1 METDARKFR
10 RNVARSRTNSC
21 GLSVTTFYNLR
32 ELSRYCLTPH
42 GPGLTS
48 SRGGATPTVSR
59 IRMRVSGFL
68 AQMIGLLGSTAAF
81 AADIDLRDF
90 KESPPPLPAPS
101 WSVVGSVSPT
111 FTDNALFSRDNRKAD
126 GYYEPDVSVRLDG
139 YLTNDLSYRL
149 YARGQY
155 EAFATEKDG
164 NFAVARLGGRLTENW
179 NGWRFSAIY
188 ENRYDF
194 DGVYRDLAFT
204 SHDVMG
210 SVARDFQV
218 NNVTLSPLVLLTY
231 RFSDLAE
238 ARRWRFDAVLG
249 IEVRLDSRWSIVSA
263 PLFEAYWFTDGLN
276 SGRQDQLYSADI
288 GLKYNFASNLSL
300 TTTVLYEARTSNV
313 PLRHYRDLRIG
324 PRLDFAF

>member
-1 METDARKFR
+1 M
-10 RNVARSRTNSC
+10 RT
-21 GLSVTTFYNLR
+21 
-32 ELSRYCLTPH
+32 
-42 GPGLTS
+42 
-48 SRGGATPTVSR
+48 
-59 IRMRVSGFL
+59 SGVL
-68 AQMIGLLGSTAAF
+68 LPMIGLLVGSTAAF
-81 AADIDLRDF
+81 AAEIDLKAF
-90 KESPPPLPAPS
+90 KEDPPPLPSPT

-111 FTDNALFSRDNRKAD
+111 YTTNSLFSRDNRKSD
-126 GYYEPDVSVRLDG
+126 FYYEPDVSVRLDG

-149 YARGQY
+149 YARALY
-155 EAFATEKDG
+155 EAFAREKDG
-164 NFAVARLGGRLTENW
+164 NFSNARLGGRLTENW
-179 NGWRFSAIY
+179 FGWRFSAIY

-210 SVARDFQV
+210 SVARDFQL
-218 NNVTLSPLVLLTY
+218 NNVTLSPLLLLTY

-249 IEVRLDSRWSIVSA
+249 IEVKLDPKWSIVSS

-276 SGRQDQLYSADI
+276 SGRQDQLYSVDL
-288 GLKYNFASNLSL
+288 GLRYRFAGNLSL

-313 PLRHYRDLRIG
+313 ALRHYRDLRIG

>member
-1 METDARKFR
+1 MR
-10 RNVARSRTNSC
+10 RSFAVLPVLGAFSVSSAWAAELDLTEMRTN
-21 GLSVTTFYNLR
+21 
-32 ELSRYCLTPH
+32 
-42 GPGLTS
+42 
-48 SRGGATPTVSR
+48 TVS
-59 IRMRVSGFL
+59 V
-68 AQMIGLLGSTAAF
+68 
-81 AADIDLRDF
+81 
-90 KESPPPLPAPS
+90 PS

-111 FTDNALFSRDNRKAD
+111 FTDNALFSRDNRKSD
-126 GYYEPDVSVRLDG
+126 GYYEPDISVRLDG

-149 YARGQY
+149 YARAQY
-155 EAFATEKDG
+155 DAFATEKDG
-164 NFAVARLGGRLTENW
+164 NAAIARLGGRLTENW

-194 DGVYRDLAFT
+194 DGVYRDLAFI

-218 NNVTLSPLVLLTY
+218 DNVTLSPLLLLTY

-249 IEVRLDSRWSIVSA
+249 IEVKLDPKWSIVSA

-276 SGRQDQLYSADI
+276 RGRQDQLYSADI
-288 GLKYNFASNLSL
+288 GVRYSFASNLSL
-300 TTTVLYEARTSNV
+300 TTSVLYEVRTSNV
-313 PLRHYRDLRIG
+313 ALRNYRDLRVG